1 MPLTLV
7 LTKFCSQPTTRQF
20 LLRLLT
26 VCRLGI
32 CHYRGRVSAIVY
44 MYAVSSITIPV
55 YIFLCDT
62 LAILVLGCS
71 NVNAISLPLL
81 QIIIPAVQ

>member
-1 MPLTLV
+1 MQLYI
-7 LTKFCSQPTTRQF
+7 R
-20 LLRLLT
+20 
-26 VCRLGI
+26 
-32 CHYRGRVSAIVY
+32 

-62 LAILVLGCS
+62 LAILTVCRLAILVLGCS